1 MSILKENDA
10 MHTALRLENETAD
23 IREVLHGK
31 QSPGQ
36 LSQKE
41 KDSVSKL
48 FRDRFKNR
56 TRLLYNLSVDHQK
69 YVSCDFVDAWS
80 GDISSSGLQM
90 ARRGMRSEEDAG
102 NKYSVISLTP
112 AEMTTFVN
120 MKGRYMYF
128 KINKISATFVS
139 NSAMNLTPITCKYL
153 PPLGREESETE
164 IDQITKFAESYG
176 TTEGYI
182 SVHNPFYLLKNVDK
196 NGKVTSVNPVL
207 YDNMM
212 LCNYSKSV
220 RPDYGKLIFECKNV
234 LQENS
239 VQTFLVRVTYNIDFY
254 SGIDYD
260 NIPIEIEP
268 DDKPDNGEE
277 SGEEE
282 ESGDEKP
289 EPKPVPSARPCGRVR
304 GTK

>member
-1 MSILKENDA
+1 MSILKENDT

-23 IREVLHGK
+23 IKELLHGK

-69 YVSCDFVDAWS
+69 YVSCDFLDAWS
-80 GDISSSGLQM
+80 GDISSSGVKM
-90 ARRGMRSEEDAG
+90 ARRGMRSEEEEVSE
-102 NKYSVISLTP
+102 NRFSVIPLTP

-120 MKGRYMYF
+120 MKNRYMYF

-153 PPLGREESETE
+153 PPLGREAEEEE

-182 SVHNPFYLLKNVDK
+182 SIHNPFYLLENV
-196 NGKVTSVNPVL
+196 NSEGKVTSVNPIL

-212 LCNYSKSV
+212 LCDYSKSIK
-220 RPDYGKLIFECKNV
+220 PDYGMLIFECKNM
-234 LQENS
+234 LKENS

-260 NIPIEIEP
+260 NIPVEVEP
-268 DDKPDNGEE
+268 
-277 SGEEE
+277 
-282 ESGDEKP
+282 DEKP
-289 EPKPVPSARPCGRVR
+289 VPVPSAKPCGKVK

>member
-1 MSILKENDA
+1 MYL
-10 MHTALRLENETAD
+10 TALYTENETAD
-23 IREVLHGK
+23 IKELLHGK

-69 YVSCDFVDAWS
+69 YVSCDFLDAWS
-80 GDISSSGLQM
+80 GDISSSGVKM
-90 ARRGMRSEEDAG
+90 ARRGMRSEEEEVSE
-102 NKYSVISLTP
+102 NRFSVIPLTP

-120 MKGRYMYF
+120 MKNRYMYF

-153 PPLGREESETE
+153 PPLGREAEEEE

-182 SVHNPFYLLKNVDK
+182 SIHNPFYLLENV
-196 NGKVTSVNPVL
+196 NSEGEVTSVNPIL

-212 LCNYSKSV
+212 LCNYSKSIK
-220 RPDYGKLIFECKNV
+220 PDYGMLIFECKNM
-234 LQENS
+234 LKENS

-260 NIPIEIEP
+260 NIPVEVEP
-268 DDKPDNGEE
+268 
-277 SGEEE
+277 
-282 ESGDEKP
+282 DEKP
-289 EPKPVPSARPCGRVR
+289 VPVPSTKPCGKVK

>member
-1 MSILKENDA
+1 MSILKENDT

-23 IREVLHGK
+23 IKELLHGK

-69 YVSCDFVDAWS
+69 YVSCDFLDAWS
-80 GDISSSGLQM
+80 GDISSSGVKM
-90 ARRGMRSEEDAG
+90 ARRGMRSEEEEVSE
-102 NKYSVISLTP
+102 NRFSVIPLTP

-120 MKGRYMYF
+120 MKNRYMYF

-153 PPLGREESETE
+153 PPLGREAEEEE

-182 SVHNPFYLLKNVDK
+182 SIHNPFYLLENV
-196 NGKVTSVNPVL
+196 NSEGVVTSVNPIL

-212 LCNYSKSV
+212 LCDYSKSIK
-220 RPDYGKLIFECKNV
+220 PDYGMLIFECKNM
-234 LQENS
+234 LKENS

-260 NIPIEIEP
+260 NIPVEVEP
-268 DDKPDNGEE
+268 
-277 SGEEE
+277 
-282 ESGDEKP
+282 DEKP
-289 EPKPVPSARPCGRVR
+289 VPVPSAKPCGKVK